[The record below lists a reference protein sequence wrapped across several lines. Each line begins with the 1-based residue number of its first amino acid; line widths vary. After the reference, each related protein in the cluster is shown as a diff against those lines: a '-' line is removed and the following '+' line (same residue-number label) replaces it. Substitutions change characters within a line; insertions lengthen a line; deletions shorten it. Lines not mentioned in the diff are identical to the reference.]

1 MAGYLDS
8 YGVADERRWRSIRRI
23 LIWSLSVVVVAGGL
37 YLGFYLGFRNR
48 RQEQAVKHFFSLLQQ
63 KNYQEAYGLWG
74 CTQDH
79 PCKYWGPEK
88 FAEEWGPS
96 SPYADVSSIKI
107 VHEDSCGNGVIFDI
121 ESPKMQ
127 PQGLFV
133 DNATNSLGYAPEARC
148 PGRHLEIW
156 GFLKSRFGS

>member
-1 MAGYLDS
+1 MTGYLDS
-8 YGVADERRWRSIRRI
+8 YGVAEARQGRKIRRI
-23 LIWSLSVVVVAGGL
+23 VIWSLSVVVVAGGL
-37 YLGFYLGFRNR
+37 YLWFRNW
-48 RQEQAVKHFFSLLQQ
+48 RQEQAVKHFFALLQE
-63 KNYQEAYGLWG
+63 KNYQEAYALWG

-107 VHEDSCGNGVIFDI
+107 VHEDSCGNGVVFDI

-133 DNATNSLGYAPEARC
+133 DNETNSLSYAPEARC
-148 PGRHLEIW
+148 PGKHFQIW
-156 GFLKSRFGS
+156 EFLRSRFGS

>member
-8 YGVADERRWRSIRRI
+8 YGVADERRGRSIRRI
-23 LIWSLSVVVVAGGL
+23 VVWGLSVVVVVGGL
-37 YLGFYLGFRNR
+37 YFWFRNY
-48 RQEQAVKHFFSLLQQ
+48 RQEQAVKHFFALLQE
-63 KNYQEAYGLWG
+63 KNYQEAYAVWG

-107 VHEDSCGNGVIFDI
+107 THEDSCGNGVVFSI
-121 ESPKMQ
+121 ESPKIQ

-133 DNATNSLGYAPEARC
+133 DNETNTLSYAPEARC
-148 PGRHLEIW
+148 PGRHLQIW
-156 GFLKSRFGS
+156 EFLKSRFG

>member
-8 YGVADERRWRSIRRI
+8 YGVADERRRRSIRRI
-23 LIWSLSVVVVAGGL
+23 VIWGLSVVLVAGGL
-37 YLGFYLGFRNR
+37 YLWFRNW
-48 RQEQAVKHFFSLLQQ
+48 RQEQAVNHFFALLKE
-63 KNYQEAYGLWG
+63 KNYQEAYARWG

-121 ESPKMQ
+121 ESPKMP

-133 DNATNSLGYAPEARC
+133 DNETNSLSYAPAARC

-156 GFLKSRFGS
+156 DFLKSRFGS

>member
-8 YGVADERRWRSIRRI
+8 YGVADERRGRSIRRI
-23 LIWSLSVVVVAGGL
+23 VIWSLSVVLVAGGL
-37 YLGFYLGFRNR
+37 YLWFRNW
-48 RQEQAVKHFFSLLQQ
+48 RQEQAVKHFFALLQE
-63 KNYQEAYGLWG
+63 KNYQEAYARWG

-107 VHEDSCGNGVIFDI
+107 VHEDSCGNGVVFDI

-127 PQGLFV
+127 AQGLFV
-133 DNATNSLGYAPEARC
+133 DNETNTLSYAPEARC

-156 GFLKSRFGS
+156 EFLKSRFGS